1 MLDATLYKAASR
13 PHGIESPD
21 FVPLIYSARPR
32 SLLLR
37 RRVLTRETLT
47 LSGINSIVVSETAK
61 RYGVALFDLASE
73 SKKVDA
79 VEADAKSLLM
89 AWNDS
94 ADLRSTL
101 ASPLF
106 PVEQKSAVLAAMAK
120 KMKLNAITTNFLG
133 LAAQNR
139 RTSELGGMLTAFAG
153 LAAKAR
159 GAVTAEVSTAEPLS
173 ADALKSLTDA
183 LSKAFNAIV
192 DIQTTVKPELL
203 GGLVVKV
210 GSRLFDD
217 SVKSKLDALKVAMKG
232 A

>member
-1 MLDATLYKAASR
+1 LSAS
-13 PHGIESPD
+13 HAI
-21 FVPLIYSARPR
+21 A
-32 SLLLR
+32 
-37 RRVLTRETLT
+37 
-47 LSGINSIVVSETAK
+47 VSETAK

-73 SKKVDA
+73 AKKVDA
-79 VEADAKSLLM
+79 VEGDAKSLLS
-89 AWNDS
+89 AWQDS
-94 ADLRSTL
+94 ADLRATL

-106 PVEQKSAVLAAMAK
+106 PVEQKAAVLGAMAK

-139 RTSELGGMLTAFAG
+139 RTGELGGMLTAFVG

-173 ADALKSLTDA
+173 ADALKSLTQA
-183 LSKAFNAIV
+183 LSTAFNASV

-217 SVKSKLDALKVAMKG
+217 SVKSKLDALKTAMKG

>member
-1 MLDATLYKAASR
+1 
-13 PHGIESPD
+13 
-21 FVPLIYSARPR
+21 
-32 SLLLR
+32 
-37 RRVLTRETLT
+37 
-47 LSGINSIVVSETAK
+47 LSGSQRIAVSETAK

-73 SKKVDA
+73 TKKVDA
-79 VEADAKSLLM
+79 IEADAKSLLM

-94 ADLRSTL
+94 GDLRATL

-106 PVEQKSAVLAAMAK
+106 PVEQKAAVLGAMAK
-120 KMKLNAITTNFLG
+120 KMKLNAITSNFLG

-139 RTSELGGMLTAFAG
+139 RTGELGGMLTAFVG

-159 GAVTAEVSTAEPLS
+159 GAVMAQVSTAEPLS
-173 ADALKSLTDA
+173 SDALKSLTEA
-183 LSKAFNAIV
+183 LSKAFNAVV
-192 DIQTTVKPELL
+192 DIETTVKPELL

-217 SVKSKLDALKVAMKG
+217 SVKSKLDALKIAMKG